1 MRILTIAVA
10 AIVGLP
16 GCAPLTVSSHLER
29 TANFAQYVTYDWGP
43 RDDFPV
49 GDPRLDNNAIYVDY
63 LQGTIEKQLAAK
75 GFVRAIGDEPDLFV
89 HYHANVS
96 QRVEVSQ
103 NHYGDA
109 TNYDAYEP
117 RVTELELGT
126 IVVDLID
133 AKTSRL
139 VWRGWSQRSIAGV
152 IDDQSRLEKMTAEG
166 VMKMMATL
174 PPAGLG
180 DLRLRP

>member
-1 MRILTIAVA
+1 MRILSLAVA
-10 AIVGLP
+10 ALVTLP

-29 TANFAQYVTYDWGP
+29 TANFADYLTYDWGP
-43 RDDFPV
+43 RDNLPV

-63 LQGTIEKQLAAK
+63 LQGTVEKQMALRGYVQAVT
-75 GFVRAIGDEPDLFV
+75 GEPDLFI

-103 NHYGDA
+103 DGTT

-117 RVTELELGT
+117 RLIELELGT
-126 IVVDLID
+126 IVVDIID
-133 AKTSRL
+133 AKTDRL
-139 VWRGWSQRSIAGV
+139 VWRGWSQQSIAGV
-152 IDDQSRLEKMTAEG
+152 INDQARLEKMTTEG
-166 VMKMMATL
+166 ITKMMATL
-174 PPAGLG
+174 PAAGLG